1 MVIFLSCIF
10 VVKTKNIDNK
20 MKKQFARVVLW
31 LFLLGGPAV
40 YAQSGMTD
48 GQVIEYVQQALQQGK
63 DQQTIAMEL
72 LSEGASQEQLLRLK
86 SQYSGAATS
95 GSSSQAGAGGAV
107 QDTGTR
113 ARKTTVAN
121 ATDGEAALEGANTD
135 EMKETMKK
143 RQELKVSTASE
154 NDVFGRNIFNI
165 DKLTFQPNLNMATP
179 ENYRLGPGDEVI
191 VDVWGASQNTMR
203 LEISPDGYV
212 NITNLGPVYLNNMTI
227 KDARQLL
234 KQELGKIYADSANN
248 IQVTLGNIRT
258 IQVNV
263 MGEVR
268 APGTY
273 ALSSLSTVFHA
284 LYASGGV
291 SDIGSLRNVQVA
303 RGGKTIARL
312 DVYEYIMKGQIQ
324 DDIRLQDGDVVI
336 VPTYDE
342 LVKITGKVKRPMF
355 YEMKNG
361 ESAATLLKCAGGFSS
376 DAYKKSIRVLRKDGK
391 EFSVKTVNDI
401 DYSAFKLIDG
411 DVVTVD
417 SILNRFNNRLE
428 VKGAVYHPGVFEL
441 SGSLNTVRQLV
452 EKADGLLGDA
462 FTGRAVLYRER
473 ENLTKEVLP
482 VDIEG
487 ILKGTSPDIA
497 LQKNDILYIPSI
509 HDLQDMGKVTI
520 SGEVNKP
527 GSYTYADHMS
537 LEDLVITAGGLKE
550 SASLVRVDVSRRIRD
565 PKGTTEPDMIGQNFS
580 FGLKD
585 GFVVDGEAG
594 FELQPYDQVFVRRSP
609 SYNEQVSVTVD
620 GEVLYRG
627 EYTLSTKSERLS
639 SLIQRA
645 GGVSR
650 YAYVRGAKLR
660 RVANEEELRRME
672 DVVKMVRREIGE
684 TLATSLGL
692 KVDSTFTVG
701 IDLEAAL
708 ANPGSDADL
717 VLREG
722 DVLTVPEYNNT
733 VKVNG
738 AVVMPNTVSYAKG
751 KSVKYYLNQAGGYSA
766 NAKKSQKF
774 IIYMNGQVAE
784 VKGSGK
790 KQIEPGCEIVVPNKT
805 KKLNFATV
813 VSNATSFASLA
824 TMLASLA
831 TMMK

>member
-1 MVIFLSCIF
+1 MR
-10 VVKTKNIDNK
+10 
-20 MKKQFARVVLW
+20 KQFARVVLW
-31 LFLLGGPAV
+31 LFLLGGPVA

-48 GQVIEYVQQALQQGK
+48 SQVIEYVQQALQQGK

-72 LSEGASQEQLLRLK
+72 LSKGATQEQLLRLK
-86 SQYSGAATS
+86 SMYSGSSTS
-95 GSSSQAGAGGAV
+95 GSSSQAGDGASSL
-107 QDTGTR
+107 DSGTR
-113 ARKTTVAN
+113 ARKTTAPN
-121 ATDGEAALEGANTD
+121 AAGSQTGQTGEGAAADASMWTND
-135 EMKETMKK
+135 MKETMKK
-143 RQELKVSTASE
+143 RQELKVSPSSE

-165 DKLTFQPNLNMATP
+165 EKLTFQPNLSMATP

-191 VDVWGASQNTMR
+191 IDVWGASQNTMR
-203 LEISPDGYV
+203 LGISPDGYV
-212 NITNLGPVYLNNMTI
+212 NIANLGPVYLNNMTI

-263 MGEVR
+263 MGEVM

-284 LYASGGV
+284 LYVAGGV

-303 RGGKTIARL
+303 RAGKTIARL

-336 VPTYDE
+336 VPTYEE

-355 YEMKNG
+355 YEMKHG
-361 ESAATLLKCAGGFSS
+361 ESAATLLKYAGGFSS
-376 DAYKKSIRVLRKDGK
+376 DGYKKSIRVLRRDGK
-391 EFSVKTVNDI
+391 EFSVKTVNDM

-473 ENLTKEVLP
+473 ENLMKEVLP

-509 HDLQDMGKVTI
+509 HDLRDMGKVTI

-565 PKGTTEPDMIGQNFS
+565 PKGTTEPDVIGQNFS

-585 GFVVDGEAG
+585 GFVVDGEA
-594 FELQPYDQVFVRRSP
+594 
-609 SYNEQVSVTVD
+609 
-620 GEVLYRG
+620 
-627 EYTLSTKSERLS
+627 
-639 SLIQRA
+639 
-645 GGVSR
+645 
-650 YAYVRGAKLR
+650 
-660 RVANEEELRRME
+660 
-672 DVVKMVRREIGE
+672 
-684 TLATSLGL
+684 
-692 KVDSTFTVG
+692 
-701 IDLEAAL
+701 
-708 ANPGSDADL
+708 
-717 VLREG
+717 
-722 DVLTVPEYNNT
+722 
-733 VKVNG
+733 
-738 AVVMPNTVSYAKG
+738 
-751 KSVKYYLNQAGGYSA
+751 
-766 NAKKSQKF
+766 
-774 IIYMNGQVAE
+774 
-784 VKGSGK
+784 
-790 KQIEPGCEIVVPNKT
+790 
-805 KKLNFATV
+805 
-813 VSNATSFASLA
+813 
-824 TMLASLA
+824 
-831 TMMK
+831 

>member
-1 MVIFLSCIF
+1 
-10 VVKTKNIDNK
+10 

-72 LSEGASQEQLLRLK
+72 LSKGASQEQLLRLK

-212 NITNLGPVYLNNMTI
+212 NISNLGPVYLNNMTI

-303 RGGKTIARL
+303 RGGKTIAQL

-609 SYNEQVSVTVD
+609 SYNEQVNVTVD

-708 ANPGSDADL
+708 ANPGSGADL

-738 AVVMPNTVSYAKG
+738 AVMMPNTVSYAKG

>member
-1 MVIFLSCIF
+1 M
-10 VVKTKNIDNK
+10 
-20 MKKQFARVVLW
+20 
-31 LFLLGGPAV
+31 

-48 GQVIEYVQQALQQGK
+48 SQVIEYVQQALQQGK

-72 LSEGASQEQLLRLK
+72 LSKGATQEQLLRLK

-95 GSSSQAGAGGAV
+95 GSSSQAGEGGAV

-154 NDVFGRNIFNI
+154 NGVFGRNIFNI

-203 LEISPDGYV
+203 LEVSPDGYV

-312 DVYEYIMKGQIQ
+312 DVYEYIMKGLIQ

-361 ESAATLLKCAGGFSS
+361 ESAATLLKYAGGFSS

-391 EFSVKTVNDI
+391 EFSVKTVD
-401 DYSAFKLIDG
+401 DMHYSAFKLIDG

-609 SYNEQVSVTVD
+609 SYTEQVNVTVD

-708 ANPGSDADL
+708 ANPGGDADL

-738 AVVMPNTVSYAKG
+738 AVMMPNTVSYAKG
-751 KSVKYYLNQAGGYSA
+751 QSVKYYLSQAGGYSA
-766 NAKKSQKF
+766 NAKKSQRF

-805 KKLNFATV
+805 KKFNFATV

>member
-1 MVIFLSCIF
+1 MR
-10 VVKTKNIDNK
+10 
-20 MKKQFARVVLW
+20 KQFARVVLW

-48 GQVIEYVQQALQQGK
+48 SQVIEYVQQALQQGK

-72 LSEGASQEQLLRLK
+72 LSKGATQEQLLRLK

-95 GSSSQAGAGGAV
+95 GSSSQAGEGGAV

-154 NDVFGRNIFNI
+154 NGVFGRNIFNI

-203 LEISPDGYV
+203 LEVSPDGYV

-312 DVYEYIMKGQIQ
+312 DVYEYIMKGLIQ

-361 ESAATLLKCAGGFSS
+361 ESAATLLKYAGGFSS

-391 EFSVKTVNDI
+391 EFSVKTVD
-401 DYSAFKLIDG
+401 DMHYSAFKLIDG

-609 SYNEQVSVTVD
+609 SYTEQVNVTVD

-708 ANPGSDADL
+708 ANPGGDADL

-738 AVVMPNTVSYAKG
+738 AVMMPNTVSYAKG
-751 KSVKYYLNQAGGYSA
+751 QSVKYYLSQAGGYSA
-766 NAKKSQKF
+766 NAKKSQRF

-805 KKLNFATV
+805 KKFNFATV

>member
-1 MVIFLSCIF
+1 
-10 VVKTKNIDNK
+10 

-72 LSEGASQEQLLRLK
+72 LSKGASQEQLLRLK

-212 NITNLGPVYLNNMTI
+212 NISNLGPVYLNNMTI

-692 KVDSTFTVG
+692 KVNSTFTVG

-722 DVLTVPEYNNT
+722 DVLTVPEYNNM

-738 AVVMPNTVSYAKG
+738 AVMMPNTVSYAKG

>member
-1 MVIFLSCIF
+1 
-10 VVKTKNIDNK
+10 

-72 LSEGASQEQLLRLK
+72 LSKGASQEQLLRLK

-143 RQELKVSTASE
+143 RQELKVSTAGE

-212 NITNLGPVYLNNMTI
+212 NISNLGPVYLNNMTI

-527 GSYTYADHMS
+527 GRYTYADHMS

-738 AVVMPNTVSYAKG
+738 AVMMPNTVSYAKG

>member
-1 MVIFLSCIF
+1 M
-10 VVKTKNIDNK
+10 
-20 MKKQFARVVLW
+20 
-31 LFLLGGPAV
+31 

-48 GQVIEYVQQALQQGK
+48 SQVIEYVQQALQQGK

-72 LSEGASQEQLLRLK
+72 LSKGATQEQLLRLK

-95 GSSSQAGAGGAV
+95 GSSSQAGEGGAV

-165 DKLTFQPNLNMATP
+165 EQLTFQPNLNMATP

-212 NITNLGPVYLNNMTI
+212 NIANLGPVYLNNMTI

-361 ESAATLLKCAGGFSS
+361 ESAATLLKYAGGFSS

-609 SYNEQVSVTVD
+609 SYNEQVNVTVD

-708 ANPGSDADL
+708 ANPGGDADL

-738 AVVMPNTVSYAKG
+738 AVMMPNTVSYAKG
-751 KSVKYYLNQAGGYSA
+751 KSVKYYLSQAGDYSA

-805 KKLNFATV
+805 KKFNFATV

>member
-1 MVIFLSCIF
+1 
-10 VVKTKNIDNK
+10 

-72 LSEGASQEQLLRLK
+72 LSKGASQEQLLRLK

-95 GSSSQAGAGGAV
+95 GSSSQAGAGGVV

-143 RQELKVSTASE
+143 RQELKVSTAGE

-738 AVVMPNTVSYAKG
+738 AVMMPNTVSYAKG

>member
-1 MVIFLSCIF
+1 MR
-10 VVKTKNIDNK
+10 
-20 MKKQFARVVLW
+20 KQFARVVLW

-48 GQVIEYVQQALQQGK
+48 SQVIEYVQQALQQGK

-72 LSEGASQEQLLRLK
+72 LSKGATQEQLLRLK

-95 GSSSQAGAGGAV
+95 GSSSSQAGEGGAV

-154 NDVFGRNIFNI
+154 NGVFGRNIFNI

-203 LEISPDGYV
+203 LEVSPDGYV
-212 NITNLGPVYLNNMTI
+212 NIANLGPVYLNNMTI

-324 DDIRLQDGDVVI
+324 DDIHLQDGDVVI

-361 ESAATLLKCAGGFSS
+361 ESAATLLKYAGGFSS

-391 EFSVKTVNDI
+391 EFSVKTVD
-401 DYSAFKLIDG
+401 DMHYSAFKLIDG

-609 SYNEQVSVTVD
+609 SYTEQVNVTVD

-708 ANPGSDADL
+708 ANPGGDADL

-738 AVVMPNTVSYAKG
+738 AVMMPNTVSYAAG
-751 KSVKYYLNQAGGYSA
+751 KSVKYYLSQAGGYSA

-805 KKLNFATV
+805 KKFNFATV

>member
-1 MVIFLSCIF
+1 
-10 VVKTKNIDNK
+10 
-20 MKKQFARVVLW
+20 MKKQFARLALW
-31 LFLLGGPAV
+31 LFLLGGMSA
-40 YAQSGMTD
+40 YAQSGMSD
-48 GQVIEYVQQALQQGK
+48 SQVIEYVQQALQEGK

-72 LSEGASQEQLLRLK
+72 LSKGASQEQLLRLK
-86 SQYSGAATS
+86 SMYSGSTDASSALGS
-95 GSSSQAGAGGAV
+95 GSTDASGMMGSVTAS
-107 QDTGTR
+107 R
-113 ARKTTVAN
+113 ARKNT
-121 ATDGEAALEGANTD
+121 TDGEEALASNFSDSNDKSAGTLSED
-135 EMKETMKK
+135 MKASIKK
-143 RQELKVSTASE
+143 RQALTTVPTTE

-165 DKLTFQPNLNMATP
+165 EQLTFQPNLSMATP

-191 VDVWGASQNTMR
+191 IDVWGASQNTIR
-203 LEISPDGYV
+203 QEISPDGYV
-212 NITNLGPVYLNNMTI
+212 NIINLGPVYLNNMTV
-227 KDARQLL
+227 KEARQLL
-234 KQELGKIYADSANN
+234 RQELGKIYADSGNN

-263 MGEVR
+263 MGEVV

-273 ALSSLSTVFHA
+273 ALSSLSTVFYA
-284 LYASGGV
+284 LYAAGGV

-303 RGGKTIARL
+303 RAGKTVAHL
-312 DVYEYIMKGQIQ
+312 DVYDYIMKGKIQ

-336 VPTYDE
+336 VPAYEE
-342 LVKITGKVKRPMF
+342 LVKIKGKVKRPMF
-355 YEMKNG
+355 YEMKHG
-361 ESAATLLKCAGGFSS
+361 ESAATLLKYAGGFSA

-391 EFSVKTVNDI
+391 EFSVRTVD
-401 DYSAFKLIDG
+401 DTDLSTFKLMDG
-411 DVVTVD
+411 DVVSVD

-452 EKADGLLGDA
+452 EKADGLLGEA

-487 ILKGTSPDIA
+487 ILNGTAPDIA

-565 PKGTTEPDMIGQNFS
+565 PKGTTEPDVIGQNFS

-609 SYNEQVSVTVD
+609 SYNEQMNVTVE
-620 GEVLYRG
+620 GEVLYG
-627 EYTLSTKSERLS
+627 GAYTLNTKSERLS
-639 SLIQRA
+639 SLVERA

-672 DVVKMVRREIGE
+672 DVVKMMRREIGE
-684 TLATSLGL
+684 AMANSLGL

-708 ANPGSDADL
+708 ANPGGDADV

-722 DVLTVPEYNNT
+722 DVLMVPEYNNT

-738 AVVMPNTVSYAKG
+738 AVMMPNTVSYAKG
-751 KSVKYYLNQAGGYSA
+751 KSVKYYLNQAGGYSV
-766 NAKKSQKF
+766 NAKKNQKF
-774 IIYMNGQVAE
+774 IIYMNGQVAK

-790 KQIEPGCEIVVPNKT
+790 KQVEPGCEIVVPNKT
-805 KKLNFATV
+805 KKFNFANI

-831 TMMK
+831 TMLK

>member
-1 MVIFLSCIF
+1 MRRQF
-10 VVKTKNIDNK
+10 VRL
-20 MKKQFARVVLW
+20 ALC
-31 LFLLGGPAV
+31 LFLLGGSVA

-48 GQVIEYVQQALQQGK
+48 NQVIEYVQQALQQGK

-72 LSEGASQEQLLRLK
+72 LAKGATQEQLLRLK
-86 SQYSGAATS
+86 SMYSGSTGASTS
-95 GSSSQAGAGGAV
+95 GSGSLTGEDSSLLGSGS
-107 QDTGTR
+107 R
-113 ARKTTVAN
+113 ARKTT
-121 ATDGEAALEGANTD
+121 ATGTEEDASEFLETSSTNVD
-135 EMKETMKK
+135 KSMWSEDMQKTMKK
-143 RQELKVSTASE
+143 RRNLTTVVTSE

-165 DKLTFQPNLNMATP
+165 EQLTFQPNLSMATP

-191 VDVWGASQNTMR
+191 IDVWGASQNTMR

-212 NITNLGPVYLNNMTI
+212 NIINLGPVYLNNMTI
-227 KDARQLL
+227 QDARQLL
-234 KQELGKIYADSANN
+234 KQELGKIYADSGNN

-263 MGEVR
+263 MGEVM

-273 ALSSLSTVFHA
+273 SLSSLSTVFHA
-284 LYASGGV
+284 LYVAGGV

-303 RGGKTIARL
+303 RGGKTFARL

-361 ESAATLLKCAGGFSS
+361 ESAATLLKYAGGFAS

-401 DYSAFKLIDG
+401 DYSAFKLLDG
-411 DVVTVD
+411 DVISVD

-482 VDIEG
+482 VDIQG
-487 ILKGTSPDIA
+487 ILNGTSPDIA

-527 GSYTYADHMS
+527 GSYTYADDMS

-565 PKGTTEPDMIGQNFS
+565 PRGTTEPDVIGQNFS

-609 SYNEQVSVTVD
+609 SYNEQVNVTVD
-620 GEVLYRG
+620 GEVLFRG
-627 EYTLSTKSERLS
+627 DYTLNTKSERLS

-672 DVVKMVRREIGE
+672 DVVKMMRREIGDAMAN
-684 TLATSLGL
+684 TLGL

-708 ANPGSDADL
+708 ANPGGDADL

-738 AVVMPNTVSYAKG
+738 AVMMPNTVSYAAG
-751 KSVKYYLNQAGGYSA
+751 KSVKYYLSQAGGYSA

-805 KKLNFATV
+805 KKFNFANI

>member
-1 MVIFLSCIF
+1 MR
-10 VVKTKNIDNK
+10 
-20 MKKQFARVVLW
+20 KQFARVVLW

-48 GQVIEYVQQALQQGK
+48 SQVIEYVQQALQQGK

-72 LSEGASQEQLLRLK
+72 LSKGATQEQLLRLK

-95 GSSSQAGAGGAV
+95 GSSSSQAGEGGAV

-154 NDVFGRNIFNI
+154 NGVFGRNIFNI

-203 LEISPDGYV
+203 LEVSPDGYV
-212 NITNLGPVYLNNMTI
+212 NIANLGPVYLNNMTI

-312 DVYEYIMKGQIQ
+312 DVYEYIMKGLIQ

-361 ESAATLLKCAGGFSS
+361 ESAATLLKYAGGFSS

-391 EFSVKTVNDI
+391 EFSVKTVDDI
-401 DYSAFKLIDG
+401 HYSAFKLIDG

-609 SYNEQVSVTVD
+609 SYNEQVNVTVD

-708 ANPGSDADL
+708 ANPGGDADL

-738 AVVMPNTVSYAKG
+738 AVMMPNTVSYAAG
-751 KSVKYYLNQAGGYSA
+751 KSVKYYLSQAGGYSA

-805 KKLNFATV
+805 KKFNFANI

>member
-1 MVIFLSCIF
+1 
-10 VVKTKNIDNK
+10 

-72 LSEGASQEQLLRLK
+72 LSKGASQEQLLRLK

-212 NITNLGPVYLNNMTI
+212 NISNLGPVYLNNMTI

-487 ILKGTSPDIA
+487 ILKGASPDIA

-609 SYNEQVSVTVD
+609 SYNEQVNVTVD

-738 AVVMPNTVSYAKG
+738 AVMMPNTVSYAKG

>member
-1 MVIFLSCIF
+1 
-10 VVKTKNIDNK
+10 

-72 LSEGASQEQLLRLK
+72 LSKGASQEQLLRLK

-143 RQELKVSTASE
+143 RQELKVSTAGE

-212 NITNLGPVYLNNMTI
+212 NISNLGPVYLNNMTI

-342 LVKITGKVKRPMF
+342 LVRITGKVKRPMF

-527 GSYTYADHMS
+527 GRYTYADHMS

-738 AVVMPNTVSYAKG
+738 AVMMPNTVSYAKG

>member
-1 MVIFLSCIF
+1 
-10 VVKTKNIDNK
+10 

-72 LSEGASQEQLLRLK
+72 LSKGASQEQLLRLK

-708 ANPGSDADL
+708 ANPGSDTDL

-738 AVVMPNTVSYAKG
+738 AVMMPNTVSYAKG